1 MSKSESNQIDK
12 KTLIERLLECPS
24 LKNAETRISLLKML
38 PPDITDN
45 IKGANTIKE
54 SVVNI
59 VDACMSYPS
68 GLKHL
73 FEAVRFFDEKTEP
86 FKKLNDFLENQQL
99 VPKLPPP
106 DFLINIETTIT
117 TLMAQLN
124 LSSQVKPRDEF
135 TPHNHTSLQ
144 LIREAMI
151 QLKQLPAQMPEYSR
165 VSLRVGSALS
175 STGEL
180 LQAERLFT
188 QVIENT
194 NKISEKA
201 LAYFN
206 LFQVQ
211 LRRNAYQKA
220 LDNLQAAIA
229 IDAPRYALHD
239 VARYPIIRLLG
250 AGGMGCVFLCHD
262 QLSKNQVVVKCFWE
276 GCKEQHEEVFGE
288 MMTMQEIAGD
298 YVPKPLDCGY
308 VDAAQQERPYFVT
321 EYIEGV
327 LDGETWLD
335 KYGKLGE
342 RISIAVGLQIAKGLQ
357 IAHEKDLCH
366 LDLKP
371 ANLLLKT
378 TRIGLTV
385 TIIDF
390 GIAQRIATSLRNT
403 VNSDTVTTTA
413 LGKKIMRTL
422 DYAPPEQK
430 GVQRFGNPSSKSDIF
445 AFGVILYRLITGETP
460 HIIRPLPNKE
470 LSRLLISCLRE
481 DPAQRPSAK
490 QVVKCLENMKSKGPK
505 SPIHIYNIRWN
516 LFGNRR
522 EHLKLLLLFL
532 MILSLFVF
540 FMLPFIK
547 EVPLLLCEKGKVFN
561 PRLDKCIPECE
572 NGKVFNHRLDKCI
585 PECEN
590 GKVFNHPLKYG
601 GFGPKMVIVPPGQ
614 FRMGDIQGFGEDDEI
629 PVHQVSVKCFAIG
642 VYEVTFFE
650 YERFARASCRQIP
663 NDAGWGKNKQPVIN
677 VSWNDA
683 LAYTEWLNE
692 QTGKEY
698 HLPTEAQW
706 EYAARAGTETRY
718 WWSDDIGYNQAN
730 CLRSNSLWSGK
741 KTAPVGSFKPNPFG
755 LYDTVGNVWEWV
767 VDPLHKS
774 YKNAPSDERVWEE
787 GGRMKYRMV
796 RGGSWK
802 SGAEFCRS
810 ATRIGRSKNRENNM
824 MGFRVTVVL
833 D

>member
-1 MSKSESNQIDK
+1 MSQSELNQIDK

-24 LKNAETRISLLKML
+24 LKNAETRVSLLKML

-45 IKGANTIKE
+45 IKGANTVKE

-73 FEAVRFFDEKTEP
+73 FEAVRFFDEKP
-86 FKKLNDFLENQQL
+86 FQKLNDFLESQKLEPQ
-99 VPKLPPP
+99 LPPP

-117 TLMAQLN
+117 ALMAPLN
-124 LSSQVKPRDEF
+124 LSSQVKPCDEF
-135 TPHNHTSLQ
+135 TPHNHTSFQ

-151 QLKQLPAQMPEYSR
+151 QLKQLPAQTPEYSR

-175 STGEL
+175 SMGEL

-194 NKISEKA
+194 NKKSENA

-250 AGGMGCVFLCHD
+250 AGGMGCVFLCYD
-262 QLSKNQVVVKCFWE
+262 PSRKNQVVVKCFWE
-276 GCKEQHEEVFGE
+276 GCKGQREEVFGE
-288 MMTMQEIAGD
+288 VMTMRKIAGD

-308 VDAAQQERPYFVT
+308 VDVAQQERPYFVT
-321 EYIEGV
+321 EYLEGV

-371 ANLLLKT
+371 ANLLLRT

-390 GIAQRIATSLRNT
+390 GIAQRVATSLRNT
-403 VNSDTVTTTA
+403 VNPDTVTTTA

-430 GVQRFGNPSSKSDIF
+430 GVQRFGNPSTKSDIF
-445 AFGVILYRLITGETP
+445 AFGAILYRLITGETP
-460 HIIRPLPNKE
+460 HIIHPLSNKE
-470 LSRLLISCLRE
+470 LSRLLTSCLRK
-481 DPAQRPSAK
+481 DPTQRPSAK
-490 QVVKCLENMKSKGPK
+490 QVIKCLENMKIQGAK

-522 EHLKLLLLFL
+522 EHLKQLLLFL
-532 MILSLFVF
+532 MILGVFVF
-540 FMLPFIK
+540 LMLPFIK
-547 EVPLLLCEKGKVFN
+547 KVPLLL
-561 PRLDKCIPECE
+561 CE
-572 NGKVFNHRLDKCI
+572 NGKVFNPRLDKCI

-601 GFGPKMVIVPPGQ
+601 GFGPKMVIVPPGK

-629 PVHQVSVKCFAIG
+629 PVHQVSVTCFAIG

-650 YERFARASCRQIP
+650 YERFARAACRKIP
-663 NDAGWGKNKQPVIN
+663 NDAGWGEDKRPVIN
-677 VSWNDA
+677 VSWHDA
-683 LAYTEWLNE
+683 LAYTDWLNE

-698 HLPTEAQW
+698 RLPTEAQW

-718 WWSDDIGYNQAN
+718 WWGDDIGSNQAN
-730 CLRSNSLWSGK
+730 CLRSGSQWSG
-741 KTAPVGSFKPNPFG
+741 TAPVGSFKPNPFG

-774 YKNAPSDERVWEE
+774 YKNAPSDERVWKE
-787 GGRMKYRMV
+787 GGRMGYRMV

-810 ATRIGRSKNRENNM
+810 ATRIGRPKNRKNNM